1 MDPNVGA
8 GVLDGPHR
16 MHELIRRNL
25 MWKREVVPPEGP
37 SLSPMNAENSRL
49 QGDTG
54 QVVDDRL
61 HGAGDPLV
69 PVVEQ
74 LYP

>member
-8 GVLDGPHR
+8 DILNGPHR

-25 MWKREVVPPEGP
+25 MWKREVVPPEGS
-37 SLSPMNAENSRL
+37 SLSPMNAEKSRL

>member
-25 MWKREVVPPEGP
+25 IWKREVVPPGGSRP
-37 SLSPMNAENSRL
+37 SPTESEESRL
-49 QGDTG
+49 QRDTG
-54 QVVDDRL
+54 QVVNDRL

-74 LYP
+74 LHP